1 MLAPS
6 RGTRQSELH
15 CRSGCRRE
23 GGGIGWWRSLRFVAT
38 SQSGVGAPAETTPWH
53 RIARRLRTARG
64 CSRDKPGSTRSKQAS
79 GIAYAGSS
87 RSCWVMLKRSQSH
100 PRHVP
105 GRLTIPQLAAQLG
118 VSAHWI
124 YDRVHNGAIA
134 ITRDEHTGLYLF
146 PDAPSTLDR
155 LQKLRAG
162 ELERLAFD
170 AELGS

>member
-1 MLAPS
+1 
-6 RGTRQSELH
+6 
-15 CRSGCRRE
+15 
-23 GGGIGWWRSLRFVAT
+23 
-38 SQSGVGAPAETTPWH
+38 
-53 RIARRLRTARG
+53 
-64 CSRDKPGSTRSKQAS
+64 
-79 GIAYAGSS
+79 
-87 RSCWVMLKRSQSH
+87 MLKRSQSH

-162 ELERLAFD
+162 ELERLDFD
-170 AELGS
+170 TELGSSGGKQKARTTSKGEKGLTSSL